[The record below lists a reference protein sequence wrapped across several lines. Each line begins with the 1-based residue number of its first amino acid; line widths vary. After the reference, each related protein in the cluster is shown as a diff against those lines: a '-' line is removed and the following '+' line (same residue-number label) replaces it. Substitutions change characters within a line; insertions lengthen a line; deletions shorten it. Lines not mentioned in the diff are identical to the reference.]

1 MAKNKHTHYDAAEA
15 RILRNDAII
24 SAVMASDGARFDSAE
39 DASVFFARELD
50 YVKTKSYDVQYPELT
65 ALTLFPISHEA
76 DAGAETVTY
85 YTYDK
90 SGIEVNGERVFLPLE
105 YVEVVDWES
114 RLITGKERKKII
126 RSAAVNYLPARYHSV
141 FAS

>member
-76 DAGAETVTY
+76 GCRCRDRHLLHLRQVSA
-85 YTYDK
+85 
-90 SGIEVNGERVFLPLE
+90 
-105 YVEVVDWES
+105 VVG
-114 RLITGKERKKII
+114 R
-126 RSAAVNYLPARYHSV
+126 
-141 FAS
+141 

>member
-50 YVKTKSYDVQYPELT
+50 
-65 ALTLFPISHEA
+65 
-76 DAGAETVTY
+76 
-85 YTYDK
+85 
-90 SGIEVNGERVFLPLE
+90 
-105 YVEVVDWES
+105 
-114 RLITGKERKKII
+114 
-126 RSAAVNYLPARYHSV
+126 
-141 FAS
+141 